1 MYNRFMPKV
10 SSTLSLKRVIRSVIL
25 FALIP
30 VCARILN
37 VFVMQYDISLMT
49 SFNII
54 GSILIFYDWNL
65 FGIHYNRAKYN
76 LDDTTLYTAVA
87 YVLILIWTIFALE
100 KLHCRVVIPSGET
113 LQSYG
118 YARAGMM
125 IAYSFMEAT
134 TVSIAVKCATDHMI
148 INRNELQIILLT
160 GLLAGAGM
168 TILFIPSLNPF
179 TLMTTLLYNVILMI
193 LLSYFYNQTGSFIP
207 GMLGFA
213 LVNLTIMII
222 SIL

>member
-1 MYNRFMPKV
+1 MQNVNTK
-10 SSTLSLKRVIRSVIL
+10 LSLKRVIRSLIL
-25 FALIP
+25 FIFIP
-30 VCARILN
+30 VTARILN
-37 VFVMQYDISLMT
+37 IFVQQYDISLMT
-49 SFNII
+49 SFNIV
-54 GSILIFYDWNL
+54 GSLLIFYDWNL

-76 LDDTTLYTAVA
+76 LDDTIMYTVVA
-87 YVLILIWTIFALE
+87 YILILIWTIFSLE
-100 KLHCRVVIPSGET
+100 KLHCRVVIPSGDT
-113 LQSYG
+113 LLSYG

-125 IAYSFMEAT
+125 TAYSFMEAI

-148 INRNELQIILLT
+148 VNHNELQIILLT
-160 GLLAGAGM
+160 GLAAGLGM
-168 TILFIPSLNPF
+168 TVLFIPSLNPF

-193 LLSYFYNQTGSFIP
+193 MLSYFYNQTGSFIP

>member
-87 YVLILIWTIFALE
+87 YVLILI
-100 KLHCRVVIPSGET
+100 
-113 LQSYG
+113 
-118 YARAGMM
+118 
-125 IAYSFMEAT
+125 
-134 TVSIAVKCATDHMI
+134 
-148 INRNELQIILLT
+148 
-160 GLLAGAGM
+160 
-168 TILFIPSLNPF
+168 
-179 TLMTTLLYNVILMI
+179 
-193 LLSYFYNQTGSFIP
+193 
-207 GMLGFA
+207 
-213 LVNLTIMII
+213 
-222 SIL
+222 

>member
-1 MYNRFMPKV
+1 MRKV
-10 SSTLSLKRVIRSVIL
+10 SSTLSLKRVIRSLIL

-30 VCARILN
+30 VSARLLN
-37 VFVMQYDISLMT
+37 IWVQQYDIALMT

-65 FGIHYNRAKYN
+65 FGLHYNRAKYN
-76 LDDTTLYTAVA
+76 LDDTVLYAAVA
-87 YVLILIWTIFALE
+87 YVLILIWTIFSLE

-113 LQSYG
+113 MQTYG
-118 YARAGMM
+118 YAKPGMM

-148 INRNELQIILLT
+148 VNRNELQIILLT

-168 TILFIPSLNPF
+168 TVLFIPSLNPF
-179 TLMTTLLYNVILMI
+179 TLITTLLYNVILMI

-213 LVNLTIMII
+213 FVNLTIMII